1 MKNTFITYIKGVEK
15 HIKAHIENLNCTNPN
30 IKGKFNYIQFIQL
43 SLKISY
49 IYQNLLHSSYYMSR
63 LKLLKEDWL

>member
-49 IYQNLLHSSYYMSR
+49 IS
-63 LKLLKEDWL
+63 KFIA